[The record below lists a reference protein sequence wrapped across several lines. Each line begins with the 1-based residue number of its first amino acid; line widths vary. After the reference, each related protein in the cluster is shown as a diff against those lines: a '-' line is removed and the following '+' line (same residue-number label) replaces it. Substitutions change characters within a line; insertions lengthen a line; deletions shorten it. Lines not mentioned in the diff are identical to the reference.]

1 MNKLLITIMTFIAIA
16 CSNMSVHAADFF
28 GATVTNQEVP
38 TSAWRAG
45 VTGERPIVGHVPPNS
60 SAAKYGLEQGQII
73 LSINDKKVRNVN
85 ELRQFTTDTL
95 SVFVLD
101 GAERK
106 MVTIDRLAIE
116 KEKQQ
121 QEKEKAE
128 AARIEA
134 ERKAAPP
141 SSSDDEEPV
150 DNSPP
155 AVFDENTLYI
165 REYKPDPD
173 KKVIKDKKQQA
184 EEKTDS
190 KPAPES
196 GKP

>member
-1 MNKLLITIMTFIAIA
+1 MNKPLITIMAFVAITCLNLSA
-16 CSNMSVHAADFF
+16 YAADFF

-38 TSAWRAG
+38 TTAWRAG
-45 VTGERPIVGHVPPNS
+45 ITGIRPTVEYVPPTS
-60 SAAKYGLEQGQII
+60 PAAHYGLEQGQII

-85 ELRQFTTDTL
+85 ELSQFTTDTL

-116 KEKQQ
+116 KEKQK
-121 QEKEKAE
+121 EKEKAE
-128 AARIEA
+128 AARKEA

-141 SSSDDEEPV
+141 PSADEEPV

-155 AVFDENTLYI
+155 AVFDDNMLYI
-165 REYKPDPD
+165 RENKPEPN
-173 KKVIKDKKQQA
+173 KKVIKDKNQQE

-196 GKP
+196 VKP